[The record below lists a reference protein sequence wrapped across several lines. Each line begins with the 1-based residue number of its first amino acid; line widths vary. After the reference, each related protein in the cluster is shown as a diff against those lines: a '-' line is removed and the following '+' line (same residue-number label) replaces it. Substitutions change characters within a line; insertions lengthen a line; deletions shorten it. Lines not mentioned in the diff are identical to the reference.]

1 MRFHAYPRQFS
12 GRPASLVEEVVAPV
26 VVEAVV
32 PEVERSVA
40 VAPVMP
46 RKSKGR
52 WVLLLLILMM
62 LAGGGLAAYW
72 YFVLQV
78 EPEASVIAV
87 VPQAPVVTPPV
98 VEPPPPSEPVRPIP
112 GTDTDSDG
120 LTNVEELLYKT
131 DFRNPDSD
139 GDTFLDG
146 NEVFHRYNPGARDA
160 STLMDVG
167 TVKEYLDGDSRF
179 SVTFPSAWRQTV
191 SVAGDIQ
198 VEAPSLAV
206 FSVQVLPKD
215 LSQTLEAWYAGQTD
229 FPKRDGGA
237 VYLTKM
243 GYQALAAD
251 EDRLVVL
258 DGGEQVYVF
267 RYGLAEGRTVEYLQS
282 FKMVVNSFKELP

>member
-1 MRFHAYPRQFS
+1 MPV
-12 GRPASLVEEVVAPV
+12 AS
-26 VVEAVV
+26 VV
-32 PEVERSVA
+32 PEVADSASAEAVA
-40 VAPVMP
+40 VMPVSQP
-46 RKSKGR
+46 KAKGR
-52 WVLLLLILMM
+52 WVLVLLVLM
-62 LAGGGLAAYW
+62 LVGGGAGAAYW
-72 YFVLQV
+72 YLMLRT
-78 EPEASVIAV
+78 EPQAPVIAV
-87 VPQAPVVTPPV
+87 VPEAPTVAPPV
-98 VEPPPPSEPVRPIP
+98 VVPSSPPEPALPIP

-167 TVKEYLDGDSRF
+167 TVKEYADGEGRF
-179 SVTFPSAWRQTV
+179 SVTFPATWRQVV
-191 SVAGDIQ
+191 SVEGDIQ

-215 LSQTLEAWYAGQTD
+215 LGQTLEAWYLGQTNL
-229 FPKRDGGA
+229 PKRDGGA
-237 VYLTKM
+237 VYLTKA

-267 RYGLAEGRTVEYLQS
+267 KYGLADGRTVEYLQS